1 MKKKLIILGG
11 NQESFEGIKLLKKN
25 YNIILIDGNKKCISR
40 KICDYFVNANIYNTD
55 DILKKLDIFFKKKN
69 FLPNGALAIA
79 CDDVL
84 SLSYINKIYKL
95 KGINIKQ
102 ANVTNNKILFKK
114 LLLLNN
120 IKCPKYFTASNYFE
134 AKEKLE
140 TVNFKNVIIKP
151 PDNRGA
157 RGVLMISRNELSKAF
172 FDQSKMYTKK
182 KDILFEEFI
191 DGIQLSAEA
200 IVYKGSVYLAG
211 ISDRNY
217 KIFKITKPHMIEDGG
232 ETPSKF
238 SNLHKKKIQIVLK
251 KCTEALNF
259 NFGSIKADIVIK
271 NGKIYIIE
279 VALRLSG
286 GDYSTITIPEVY
298 GNNIVKITADIIT
311 GKRFEPSLISL
322 KPKKYQSN
330 RFLFLKEGK
339 IQNINK
345 KNIKKIEDKKYVKK
359 IILNISNKKKIEKIT
374 DHTKRN
380 GTILILSSS
389 ASKAKTLS
397 SSLIKQIQKNIKFY
411 ES

>member
-1 MKKKLIILGG
+1 M
-11 NQESFEGIKLLKKN
+11 
-25 YNIILIDGNKKCISR
+25 
-40 KICDYFVNANIYNTD
+40 
-55 DILKKLDIFFKKKN
+55 DIFSKK

-114 LLLLNN
+114 IAI
-120 IKCPKYFTASNYFE
+120 IKQYKVSKYFTASNYFE

-151 PDNRGA
+151 QIIEGH
-157 RGVLMISRNELSKAF
+157 GVLMISRNELLKLFSINQKCI
-172 FDQSKMYTKK
+172 Q

-251 KCTEALNF
+251 NAQRH
-259 NFGSIKADIVIK
+259 S
-271 NGKIYIIE
+271 
-279 VALRLSG
+279 
-286 GDYSTITIPEVY
+286 
-298 GNNIVKITADIIT
+298 
-311 GKRFEPSLISL
+311 
-322 KPKKYQSN
+322 
-330 RFLFLKEGK
+330 
-339 IQNINK
+339 
-345 KNIKKIEDKKYVKK
+345 
-359 IILNISNKKKIEKIT
+359 
-374 DHTKRN
+374 
-380 GTILILSSS
+380 ILILVR
-389 ASKAKTLS
+389 L
-397 SSLIKQIQKNIKFY
+397 KQIL
-411 ES
+411 S